1 MFSLVCELRVGL
13 LFADDESWNKIT
25 CYCQKPFAGEYCA
38 LLELKGYELYF
49 SFPTLF
55 SFYAVVYVTPPERNF
70 SIFETLPSY
79 TRNSFMLYFQR
90 FFSRNYSTYSLVLV
104 CWFLV
109 ILDDFIS

>member
-79 TRNSFMLYFQR
+79 TRNSFMLYFQS
-90 FFSRNYSTYSLVLV
+90 FFFFTQLLNL
-104 CWFLV
+104 
-109 ILDDFIS
+109 